1 MFDQT
6 TLKYKVKDMVDF
18 CTFNRIDKKTI
29 TTALNKIGYT
39 IERLKNESNDQ
50 LMVRIL
56 SSNTELDKIINGLYK
71 AISNAAE
78 NPSYY
83 PSDTIDDMAYGDDI
97 GSNGETEV
105 I

>member
-6 TLKYKVKDMVDF
+6 TLYYKVKNMVDF

-39 IERLKNESNDQ
+39 IERLKNESDDQ

-56 SSNTELDKIINGLYK
+56 SSDIELDKIISGLYK
-71 AISNAAE
+71 AISNASE

-83 PSDTIDDMAYGDDI
+83 QSNMIDDMAYEDNADNDG
-97 GSNGETEV
+97 GTE
-105 I
+105 II

>member
-39 IERLKNESNDQ
+39 IERLKNESDDQ

-56 SSNTELDKIINGLYK
+56 SSNAELDKIINGLYK
-71 AISNAAE
+71 AISNASD

-83 PSDTIDDMAYGDDI
+83 QSDMIDDMAYGDDAN
-97 GSNGETEV
+97 SNGETEV